1 MRNCARARILAALR
15 TRQVLE
21 TALSGKRM
29 CPPRGIGTRESID
42 MKTKL
47 PPTDFERLGF
57 RCGLEIHQQLDTEKK
72 LFCHCPVGLRK
83 DPPDAIILRHMR
95 PTLSELGEYDGTALM
110 EFKTKKNVI
119 YQLIKGSTC
128 TYEMDDTPPFNL
140 NQQALDISLEIAMLL
155 NCNIVDEIHISRKQ
169 YLDGSIPTGFQRTTV
184 VGVEGWIPYKGRKI
198 RIIQI
203 CLEEDACREISDE
216 GHTITFKADRL
227 STPLVEVITYPDMKT
242 PQEAQEVNEELGRL
256 LKASGKVRRGIGSV
270 RQDVNVSI
278 DGGTR
283 VEIKGVMKTGYV
295 HDLTY
300 IEALR
305 QKALLDIKA
314 ELQARGVMRKSLIIA
329 KHDLSSELA
338 STESLILRDA
348 FNDGSVVK
356 CAKIEGFAGLLKK
369 QLQPGRSFADEIAGR
384 IRVIACLDKMPNI
397 FHSDDID
404 GSELTEDEW
413 ARIKALSSCKLTD
426 AVIVVWGS
434 DADVET
440 ALEEIKF
447 RALEAIRGIPN
458 ETRQDIGGGVT
469 DFERI
474 LPGPDRMYP
483 DTDLPPLAVSEERLE
498 RIRQHLPERS
508 YEKEER
514 WRNLGVGDQIIRP
527 LVISD
532 KAEVFD
538 RIISKTKAD
547 PNLVGRIL
555 TQTLKHMRR
564 KKLPIESV
572 SDDSLFELFI
582 LYGDG
587 RFSREAI
594 PLLLN
599 SLCNPGGR
607 KTVSQILDGK
617 DFEQIPD
624 SDIQNI
630 VNQEIADARDMP
642 LDRRQRIDY
651 LMGQIMSGLRGR
663 VPGKE
668 VRHLLETTLT

>member
-1 MRNCARARILAALR
+1 MRPCTYIGSLADKTSAGNSLVGRAIVSA
-15 TRQVLE
+15 
-21 TALSGKRM
+21 
-29 CPPRGIGTRESID
+29 RGIGIRESVD

-47 PPTDFERLGF
+47 PPTDFEKLGF

-72 LFCHCPVGLRK
+72 LFCHCPVGLRE

-110 EFKTKKNVI
+110 EFKTRKNVI

-140 NQQALDISLEIAMLL
+140 NQQALDIALEIAMLL

-198 RIIQI
+198 RITHI
-203 CLEEDACREISDE
+203 CLEEDACREISDD

-227 STPLVEVITYPDMKT
+227 STPLVEVITYHDMKT

-305 QKALLDIKA
+305 QKALLDIRA
-314 ELQARGVMRKSLIIA
+314 ELQARGVMRKSLVIA
-329 KHDLSSELA
+329 KHDVSSELV
-338 STESLILRDA
+338 STESPVLREA
-348 FNDGSVVK
+348 LSGGSVIK
-356 CAKIEGFAGLLKK
+356 CAKIEGFAGLLMK
-369 QLQPGRSFADEIAGR
+369 QLQPGRTFADEIAGR

-413 ARIKALSSCKLTD
+413 ARIKAISSCKLTD
-426 AVIVVWGS
+426 AVVVVWGM

-440 ALEEIKF
+440 ALDEIKF

-498 RIRQHLPERS
+498 RVRQHRPERS

-514 WRNLGVGDQIIRP
+514 WRRLGVGDQIIRP

-538 RIISKTKAD
+538 RIISGTKAD

-555 TQTLKHMRR
+555 TQSLKHMRR
-564 KKLPIESV
+564 KKLPIDNV
-572 SDDSLFELFI
+572 SDDSLFELFTH
-582 LYGDG
+582 YDDG
-587 RFSREAI
+587 RFCREAI

-599 SLCNPGGR
+599 SLCNPGEG
-607 KTVSQILDGK
+607 KTVSQILDDN
-617 DFEQIPD
+617 DFAQIPD

-630 VNQEIADARDMP
+630 VNQEIANAEDMS
-642 LDRRQRIDY
+642 LDRRQRVGY
-651 LMGQIMSGLRGR
+651 LMGHIMSRLRGR
-663 VPGKE
+663 APGKK
-668 VRHLLETTLT
+668 VRHLLETTLI